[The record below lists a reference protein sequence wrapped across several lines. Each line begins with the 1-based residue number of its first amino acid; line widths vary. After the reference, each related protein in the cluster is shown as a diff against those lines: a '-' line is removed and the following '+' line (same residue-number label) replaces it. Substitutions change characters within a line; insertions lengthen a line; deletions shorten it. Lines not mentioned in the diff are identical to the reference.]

1 MLLTPGTIPSLGR
14 ELQLILRL
22 PETLDLWP
30 KDKGQN
36 RQAKVT
42 HKIAI
47 QDGSKFPTFF
57 ENVAHVEVGYF
68 HKILVSTIPF
78 KKVLLVISVLG
89 KIEKKQRA
97 NQTIIPP
104 FLV

>member
-1 MLLTPGTIPSLGR
+1 MTLSLNLIPHVPNRETPSTIPSLGR

-47 QDGSKFPTFF
+47 QEDGSKFPTFF

-68 HKILVSTIPF
+68 HKILVSTI
-78 KKVLLVISVLG
+78 L
-89 KIEKKQRA
+89 
-97 NQTIIPP
+97 
-104 FLV
+104 